1 MNRKESA
8 VDPASLGCAGYQ
20 QFRSRRHWMAQSASA
35 FSLASSGAWSPLVQR
50 LAAESPHPNRSAPAT
65 NIILLWMQGGPSQME
80 TFDPHPEGDGGEQV
94 GTIETEI
101 PDIAISSW
109 LPESARQLGLGTLIR
124 SMVSKEGDHER
135 ATYNMR
141 TGWRPDPTVV
151 HPSIGSLVC
160 HLLGS
165 STTIPAHVSILPG
178 EWPSR
183 GGALGAAL
191 DAFQIGDPRNP
202 LPNLRAPTGETRQ
215 QRRLAA
221 LSDLLEPQFEKGRL
235 ADLDRMRTQH
245 RSSMERAQEM
255 MQSDQ
260 LAAFELAKEPA
271 EIVAQFGDHAFGR
284 GCLAAVRLVE
294 AGVRSVEVE
303 LSGWDSHINNMEL
316 QKGQCQIL
324 DRALAATLQELV
336 RRGLLE
342 HTLLVCSGEF
352 GRTPNLNPAGGRD
365 HWPVGF
371 SSFVAGA
378 GIAARHAIGATSAK
392 PRMEPERRLE
402 NVDRP
407 VTVEDLHATLLTCF
421 GIDAKEEWKTPVGR
435 PLAWSQ
441 GRVVE
446 SMLDRSRF

>member
-1 MNRKESA
+1 M
-8 VDPASLGCAGYQ
+8 
-20 QFRSRRHWMAQSASA
+20 
-35 FSLASSGAWSPLVQR
+35 
-50 LAAESPHPNRSAPAT
+50 
-65 NIILLWMQGGPSQME
+65 ILLWMQGGPSQME
-80 TFDPHPEGDGGEQV
+80 TFDPHPEGEGGEQV
-94 GTIETEI
+94 GSIETEI
-101 PDIAISSW
+101 PNVSISSW
-109 LPESARQLGLGTLIR
+109 LPETAKQMGLGTLIR

-165 STTIPAHVSILPG
+165 ETTIPAHVSILPG
-178 EWPSR
+178 AWPSR
-183 GGALGAAL
+183 GGALGASL

-202 LPNLRAPTGETRQ
+202 LPNLRAHTGDIRQ

-221 LSDLLEPQFEKGRL
+221 LSELLEPQFEAGRL
-235 ADLDRMRTQH
+235 ADLDRVRTQH
-245 RSSMERAQEM
+245 RSSLERAREM

-260 LAAFELAKEPA
+260 LEAFELSREPSDV
-271 EIVAQFGDHAFGR
+271 VAMFGDHPFGR
-284 GCLAAVRLVE
+284 GCLSAVRLVE
-294 AGVRSVEVE
+294 AGVRCVEVE

-316 QKGQCQIL
+316 QQGQCQIL
-324 DRALAATLQELV
+324 DRALAATLLELK

-352 GRTPNLNPAGGRD
+352 GRTPQLNPAGGRD

-371 SSFVAGA
+371 STFVAGA
-378 GIAARHAIGATSAK
+378 GIAARNAIGATSAK
-392 PRMEPERRLE
+392 PRMEPDKRME

-421 GIDAKEEWKTPVGR
+421 GIDSKEQWKTPVGR

-441 GRVVE
+441 GTIIE
-446 SMLDRSRF
+446 SLLDRTRF